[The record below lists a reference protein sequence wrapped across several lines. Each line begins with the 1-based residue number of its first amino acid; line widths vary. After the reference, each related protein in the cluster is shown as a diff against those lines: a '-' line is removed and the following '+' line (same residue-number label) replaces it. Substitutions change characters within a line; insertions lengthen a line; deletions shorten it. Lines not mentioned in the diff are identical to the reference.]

1 MRTEMKTA
9 YEVRKTN
16 SRWRELIGTYL
27 NREDAVQE
35 ELRHLHGTMEM
46 TEINVIEID
55 GTYYKLTPVKELK

>member
-1 MRTEMKTA
+1 MKTA